1 VADVELQ
8 PGKRYRIVTTGGE
21 RVGIYGGVAGLE
33 WPQSEPPWIDTPL
46 TFASPETG
54 LPFLVEWDKIE
65 SIVATD

>member
-1 VADVELQ
+1 
-8 PGKRYRIVTTGGE
+8 
-21 RVGIYGGVAGLE
+21 VGIYGGVAGLE

-65 SIVATD
+65 SIVGTD